1 MGTGIV
7 FGAPDV
13 SVIDVDVR
21 AADFR
26 AMHLDQHMVVA
37 DAGIGNVLEPDAG
50 FGFSLSQGFDAT
62 SFT

>member
-1 MGTGIV
+1 
-7 FGAPDV
+7 
-13 SVIDVDVR
+13 
-21 AADFR
+21 
-26 AMHLDQHMVVA
+26 MHLDQHMVVA